1 MTAEHPET
9 YQTRKER
16 MQEAYI
22 QGYLQ
27 GYGVEEPTEINKK
40 TARRKFKTWFGV
52 NYE

>member
-1 MTAEHPET
+1 MSAEHPET
-9 YQTRKER
+9 YQTKKER

-27 GYGVEEPTEINKK
+27 GYGVEEPTDINKK
-40 TARRKFKTWFGV
+40 KARRMFNSWFEV